1 MSWSWP
7 ALAALAVGSYALK
20 ALGLVVLGD
29 RQLPARVEELLGL
42 LPAALFGALV
52 VVSTFGDDQSLV
64 LDARVAGLV
73 AAGIAVWR
81 KAGFVIVV
89 LAAATTTALV
99 RAAA

>member
-20 ALGLVVLGD
+20 ALGLVVLVD